1 VFGKLSIKIK
11 LMLWHALVILAM
23 CASALW
29 ILSSA
34 ASRSA
39 IRYCEDTLLS
49 ASVIIQDELE
59 IEHGYLE
66 IDDDIDDVPNVYA
79 ALLRGDGSLIYGRT
93 WVDSPFEAGKVR
105 AVMSGSHSWYIYDVP
120 ISVEGW
126 EGSWLRLQMSSD
138 ELVRLREAAMHHGI
152 WFLPLLAVAALA
164 AGYLITV
171 RMFRPVQRMNE
182 LASSIADG
190 SDLSARID
198 VNPETDGNELHRLS
212 ITINGM
218 LKRLEASFKREQQFT
233 SDAAHELRT
242 PLNAIITQSEYALS
256 REDPCEKDEALS
268 QILHSAGEMNHMV
281 RQLLMLARLESG
293 QLERDELCRI
303 DELLSRIAED
313 LLPMAEERGMTL
325 STRLIPCETRIN
337 RAMLLRAV
345 VNLLDNA
352 VRYGREN
359 GNIELGMTTEEDHL
373 LISVRDDGP
382 GLSAEDQAHI
392 FTRFWRA
399 DGARTT
405 SGTGVGLALVQS
417 IARAHGGS
425 VSIQSAS
432 GEGAV
437 FTLRIPIEK

>member
-1 VFGKLSIKIK
+1 MFGKLSIKIK
-11 LMLWHALVILAM
+11 LMLWYALVILLI
-23 CASALW
+23 CAAALW
-29 ILSSA
+29 LLSTA

-39 IRYCEDTLLS
+39 IQYCEDTLIN
-49 ASVIIQDELE
+49 AAVIIQDELE

-79 ALLRGDGSLIYGRT
+79 ALLRNDGSLIYGRA
-93 WVDSPFEAGKVR
+93 WVDSPFEADRVR
-105 AVMSGSHSWYIYDVP
+105 AIEGTSHSWYIYDVP
-120 ISVEGW
+120 IDVDGW
-126 EGSWLRLQMSSD
+126 EGTWLRLQMSSD
-138 ELVRLREAAMHHGI
+138 ELVNLRNAAMSHGI
-152 WFLPLLAVAALA
+152 WFLPLLAIATLA
-164 AGYLITV
+164 VGYAITV

-182 LASSIADG
+182 LASSFADG

-218 LKRLEASFKREQQFT
+218 LERLESAFKREQQFT

-256 REDPCEKDEALS
+256 RESADEKDEAVAR
-268 QILHSAGEMNHMV
+268 ILDTAEGMNHMV

-293 QLERDELCRI
+293 RLERGELCQL
-303 DELLSRIAED
+303 DTLLAGVAED
-313 LLPMAEERGMTL
+313 LIPAAEERGMNL
-325 STRLIPCETRIN
+325 RAELVPCEIRAD
-337 RAMLLRAV
+337 RAMLTRAV

-359 GNIELGMTTEEDHL
+359 GQISLSLTKDEQHV
-373 LISVRDDGP
+373 LISVKDDGP
-382 GLSAEDQAHI
+382 GLRPEELEHV

-399 DGARTT
+399 DSSRATA
-405 SGTGVGLALVQS
+405 GTGIGLALVDS

-425 VSIQSAS
+425 VTAHS
-432 GEGAV
+432 GEPGV
-437 FTLRIPIEK
+437 IFTIRLPFEK